1 MILSF
6 SGDPF
11 LASRGARR
19 ALRARGFGP
28 EEVTEI
34 TEGMT
39 AERVL
44 QQVSQGGLF
53 GRSALFLDFDV
64 AFQGQS
70 GVKPRNEVVK
80 ALWEVPEES
89 VVVVLDLG
97 ATNARQKIYRKL
109 GEHQH
114 LPTPRFDALTHWV
127 RQELSAVGVRFQT
140 EVPETL
146 ADLFGEDLPSIAAEV
161 TKLAVLEE
169 EYSGERVRQIVN
181 RLATRDAFDLIEATA
196 AGDAG
201 RALAICRHLMAQGEA
216 PARVMG
222 ALNWQYHLVTRC
234 VALQESQVKVDV
246 GTVIQTLRVRPFVAK
261 KAMAIARKLDEPRL
275 GEVLDALVKA
285 ELAIKTGKDGGWA
298 IESLTLTLARIFQ
311 NRVMSNG

>member
-28 EEVTEI
+28 AEI
-34 TEGMT
+34 TELNEGMT
-39 AERVL
+39 ADQVL
-44 QQVSQGGLF
+44 QQASQGGLF
-53 GRSALFLDFDV
+53 GLTALFLDFDV
-64 AFQGQS
+64 AFQGQA

-80 ALWEVPEES
+80 ALWEVPDES

-97 ATNARQKIYRKL
+97 ATSARQKIYKKL

-127 RQELSAVGVRFQT
+127 RQELSAAGVRFQA

-146 ADLFGEDLPSIAAEV
+146 ADLFGEDLPGIAAEV

-169 EYSGERVRQIVN
+169 ELSGERVRQLAN
-181 RLATRDAFDLIEATA
+181 RLAARDAFDLIEATA
-196 AGDAG
+196 AGDAS
-201 RALAICRHLMAQGEA
+201 RAISICHHLMAQGEA

-234 VALQESQVKVDV
+234 VALQESRVKVDV
-246 GTVIQTLRVRPFVAK
+246 GAVTQTLRVRPFVAK
-261 KAMAIARKLDEPRL
+261 KALAIARKLDEPRL
-275 GEVLDALVKA
+275 GDVLNALVKA
-285 ELAIKTGKDGGWA
+285 ELAIKTGKDGAWA
-298 IESLTLTLARIFQ
+298 LESLTLTLAGIFK
-311 NRVMSNG
+311 NK